1 MVSEAEIII
10 AFLFKRS
17 GKEELGVSEFYLPL
31 SMDLKWFSPK
41 DAKAFLKRALEQNLL
56 MKKGDLFKPNFD
68 YRNIVVPV
76 GFHPTKQ
83 ILNEKVTIVKKEN
96 EDVGGKIIDRVA
108 EKTGLNKQE
117 VIKRIKDVEKEKNIH
132 FEVAALIIGREYDVY
147 VEDCYE
153 DVEEKVFRGNGE

>member
-41 DAKAFLKRALEQNLL
+41 DAKTLLKHALEQNLL
-56 MKKGDLFKPNFD
+56 MKKGDLLKPNFD
-68 YRNIVVPV
+68 YKKIDVPI

-83 ILNEKVTIVKKEN
+83 IFNEKVTIAKEEE
-96 EDVGGKIIDRVA
+96 EDVGGKIIDRVT

-117 VIKRIKDVEKEKNIH
+117 IIKRIKDVEREKNIH
-132 FEVAALIIGREYDVY
+132 FEVAALILGREYDVY

-153 DVEEKVFRGNGE
+153 DAEDTVFRENGE